1 MVEFIA
7 MLWIRP
13 FLMLFICVIKI
24 DIFPS
29 SLYELIKDSKSLTFC
44 ISSINKYLKS
54 SSIIFSSITFS
65 NCFDVFISLYPFLSN
80 SI

>member
-1 MVEFIA
+1 
-7 MLWIRP
+7 
-13 FLMLFICVIKI
+13 VIKT

-29 SLYELIKDSKSLTFC
+29 SLYELIKDSKFLTFW

-54 SSIIFSSITFS
+54 SSIIFSNYFA
-65 NCFDVFISLYPFLSN
+65 VFISLYPFLSN